1 MIFYYKYFFIG
12 GSFICSLRE
21 ERKMLMN
28 KRAGFV
34 IHVGGPLIL
43 LLLLVLFVLIAQA
56 RPEVAAEITQNVAE
70 LSQAVQGAVP

>member
-1 MIFYYKYFFIG
+1 
-12 GSFICSLRE
+12 
-21 ERKMLMN
+21 MLMN